1 MISTQCRA
9 IRAPMS
15 QIRLV
20 LANHHPIIRTTLR
33 GLLERAPG
41 LEIVGEAANG
51 REAVVLAD
59 YRRPDIVLLDIHL
72 PILNGMAAATEIL
85 SRNPQTRIIV
95 VSGLADEEYVVQ
107 MFKAGVRGYVRDDTA
122 QTDLL
127 PAVRTVAQGNSY
139 LSPSIAS
146 QLNQVVISFLIQ
158 G

>member
-1 MISTQCRA
+1 MG
-9 IRAPMS
+9 

-20 LANHHPIIRTTLR
+20 LANHHPIVRTTLR
-33 GLLERAPG
+33 GLLEKEPG

-72 PILNGMAAATEIL
+72 PLVSGISATTEIL
-85 SRNPQTRIIV
+85 AKSPNAGVIM
-95 VSGLADEEYVVQ
+95 VSGLADEEYVTEA
-107 MFKAGVRGYVRDDTA
+107 FKAGVRGYVRADSA
-122 QTDLL
+122 QTDLI
-127 PAVRTVAQGNSY
+127 PAVRTVAEGNSY

-146 QLNQVVISFLIQ
+146 QLNRTVSSSSIE